1 MPCERADF
9 VVIGGG
15 PAGAAA
21 ALTLRRHVPGRRV
34 ALFDA
39 GRPDRAKPGE
49 ILPAVAQGLL
59 RQLGVWA
66 PFVAAGLL
74 GCPP

>member
-34 ALFDA
+34 VLFEA
-39 GRPDRAKPGE
+39 GHDRAKPGE